1 MTRQVKRE
9 VKIGNITIGGHNPI
23 VVQTMLNVP
32 VKDIAGNV
40 AQAKRVA
47 AAGCQIVRV
56 TVPTPADAAVVAAI
70 KEAVDIPVVADIHFD
85 YRAALAALDAGADK
99 IRINPG
105 NIGAD
110 ENVKAVADACN
121 AKNVPIRIGVNGGS
135 LEKHILAKY
144 GAPVPEA
151 MVESALY
158 HVRLL
163 EKHDFD
169 NIVIS
174 IKSSNVPRMMAA
186 YRMLSAQT
194 DYPLHV
200 GVTEAGGSRMG
211 LIKSGMGIGGLLL
224 EGIGDTLRVSLT
236 EEPEHEV
243 YAGYDILRAVGY
255 AVAGPEIISCPTC
268 GRTQYPMIEIA
279 NEVER
284 RLRDEGFKSRSR
296 SPSWAA
302 SSTAPAKRRTPTLAS
317 PAARTKRCCSSA
329 ASASVC
335 SRAISSAS
343 FWRKSTN
350 CKPPPGG
357 GGERLWK
364 RCSSLWVR
372 SSWNF

>member
-1 MTRQVKRE
+1 MTRKVKRT
-9 VKIGNITIGGHNPI
+9 VRIGNITIGGNNPI
-23 VVQTMLNVP
+23 AVQTMLNIP
-32 VKDIAGNV
+32 VEDIAGNV
-40 AQAKRVA
+40 AQARRVA

-56 TVPTPADAAVVAAI
+56 TVPTPADAAVVSAI
-70 KEAVDIPVVADIHFD
+70 KEAVEIPVVADIHFD
-85 YRAALAALDAGADK
+85 YKAALAAIDAGADK

-105 NIGAD
+105 NIGD
-110 ENVKAVADACN
+110 DDRVKAVADACN
-121 AKNVPIRIGVNGGS
+121 AKNIPIRIGVNGGS

-163 EKHDFD
+163 EKHDFT

-174 IKSSNVPRMMAA
+174 IKSSNVPRMLAA

-200 GVTEAGGSRMG
+200 GVTEAGGNRMG

-236 EEPEHEV
+236 DEPENEV

-268 GRTQYPMIEIA
+268 GRTQYPMMEIA
-279 NEVER
+279 KQVED
-284 RLRDEGFKSRSR
+284 RLRADGFKK
-296 SPSWAA
+296 PLKIAIMGCIVNGPGEA
-302 SSTAPAKRRTPTLAS
+302 SDADIGIA
-317 PAARTKRCCSSA
+317 
-329 ASASVC
+329 
-335 SRAISSAS
+335 
-343 FWRKSTN
+343 
-350 CKPPPGG
+350 GG
-357 GGERLWK
+357 KDCALLFVRGEK
-364 RCSSLWVR
+364 VR
-372 SSWNF
+372 MLRGDIVGQFVEEIYKL